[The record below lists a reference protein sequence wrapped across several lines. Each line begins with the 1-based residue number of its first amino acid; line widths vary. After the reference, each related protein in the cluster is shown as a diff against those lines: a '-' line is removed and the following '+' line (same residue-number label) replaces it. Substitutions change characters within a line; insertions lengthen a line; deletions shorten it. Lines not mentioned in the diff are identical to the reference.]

1 MNCALALR
9 MLDGY
14 IDDELDAVTAAEMVG
29 HLATCPACAGLHG
42 QRVAMRTALRAASLR
57 EVAPPG
63 LRKAIVR
70 EIEKSAQP
78 RLQPRTVRWWQ
89 ALALGASTAVMGALG
104 GWWLAQPRVVG
115 DIPRICG
122 GEARGVA
129 HARGSAHRRGVV
141 RSPRG
146 APVVSGAARIRP
158 DGAGPVRAGIRP
170 AGREGGSRRRSA
182 SGSRRLPAAQPHH
195 QRVLVAR
202 VRRRRA
208 NRERRRRSAAF
219 NVVTWSDRDMEFA
232 AVSDTDSTEL
242 RRFIAAYRAP

>member
-29 HLATCPACAGLHG
+29 HLAACPACAELHG

-78 RLQPRTVRWWQ
+78 RRQPRTVRWWQ

-104 GWWLAQPRVVG
+104 GWWLAQPRLLETFPEFAVARHVASLTPAGPRIDVASSDRHEVRPWFQGRLEFAPMVRDLSAQGFDLLGARVDRVG
-115 DIPRICG
+115 DRQ
-122 GEARGVA
+122 AVA
-129 HARGSAHRRGVV
+129 VVYRLHNHIINVFSWRGSGDVAQAATEATIRGF
-141 RSPRG
+141 
-146 APVVSGAARIRP
+146 
-158 DGAGPVRAGIRP
+158 
-170 AGREGGSRRRSA
+170 
-182 SGSRRLPAAQPHH
+182 H
-195 QRVLVAR
+195 
-202 VRRRRA
+202 
-208 NRERRRRSAAF
+208 
-219 NVVTWSDRDMEFA
+219 VVTWSDRDLEFA
-232 AVSDTDSTEL
+232 AVSDTDSAEL